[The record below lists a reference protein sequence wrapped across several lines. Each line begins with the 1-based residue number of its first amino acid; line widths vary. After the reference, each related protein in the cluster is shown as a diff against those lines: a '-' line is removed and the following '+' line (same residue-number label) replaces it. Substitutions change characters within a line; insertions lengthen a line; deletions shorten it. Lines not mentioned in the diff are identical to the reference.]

1 MTVVFCHGLE
11 GSPQG
16 KKAQALRAAGLE
28 VVAPDFTGQD
38 LATRVATLLPVLVAH
53 PDCTLVGS
61 SYGGLAALC
70 GAILHTQAGGRIRGL
85 VLCAPALFL
94 HEPPADVTGLAPP
107 CPTITIHGRGDA
119 LIPAARVEAWAA
131 EHPPVVLQLVDDE
144 HVLAKSLDRIAAA
157 ARLFE
162 SSAPRE

>member
-16 KKAQALRAAGLE
+16 RKAQTLRAAGLD

-38 LATRVATLLPVLVAH
+38 LATRVATLLPVLAAH

-70 GAILHTQAGGRIRGL
+70 GAILHTRAGGRIRGL
-85 VLCAPALFL
+85 VLCAPALL
-94 HEPPADVTGLAPP
+94 RHEPPTDVTGLAPP
-107 CPTITIHGRGDA
+107 CPTIAIHGRGDA
-119 LIPAARVEAWAA
+119 LIPASLVEAWAA
-131 EHPPVVLQLVDDE
+131 EHPIVELQLVDDE
-144 HVLAKSLDRIAAA
+144 HVLAKSLDRIVAA

-162 SSAPRE
+162 SPPPRE

>member
-16 KKAQALRAAGLE
+16 KKAQALRAAGLD

-38 LATRVATLLPVLVAH
+38 LAARVATLLPVLAAH

-70 GAILHTQAGGRIRGL
+70 GAILHTRAGGRIRGL
-85 VLCAPALFL
+85 VLCAPALML
-94 HEPPADVTGLAPP
+94 REPPTDVTGLAPP
-107 CPTITIHGRGDA
+107 CRTIAIHGRGDA
-119 LIPAARVEAWAA
+119 LIPAPLIEAWAA
-131 EHPPVVLQLVDDE
+131 AHSLVELELVDDE
-144 HVLAKSLDRIAAA
+144 HVLAKSLDRIVAA
-157 ARLFE
+157 ARRFE
-162 SSAPRE
+162 SPAPPE